1 MIPLRRLPIVG
12 VAVVILGGAALGGCA
27 SAPPAGTGTAGGV
40 SAGGPPAA
48 AIDLPAVGLGTADAA
63 FLREVLAPAA
73 ATVDSSPSSRPAPVT
88 GGALAFNSAVVF
100 LSLDGWPA
108 GVRTVAAATGMA
120 PADAGRL
127 RRLVA
132 VRRGAGTAAIMEVA
146 ARRLPASLALH
157 WAGWTRRDWG
167 LWQDPESGMTLDISS
182 PGIWTATR
190 GAGAVTDIAGWWR
203 SPEGRNAAHRSD
215 LMAATA
221 QQETDGTG
229 GERRVRAIAWV
240 SGLRMPG
247 TPAGLVPEEAV
258 VLVTA
263 DGPAAVD
270 GAAAA
275 LPADGSGVRFH
286 LLLPF
291 SDEQTA
297 RVAMV
302 AARLLFP
309 RVLADLGLELD
320 AQSAIVRHGTDVLI
334 LSVPV
339 DPAVLETILSGMA
352 PGVWNG
358 GTR

>member
-1 MIPLRRLPIVG
+1 MTPLRRLPIVG
-12 VAVVILGGAALGGCA
+12 VAVVILGGAVLGGCA
-27 SAPPAGTGTAGGV
+27 SAPPAGTSPAGGD

-48 AIDLPAVGLGTADAA
+48 AIDIPTAGLGSADAA
-63 FLREVLAPAA
+63 FLREILAPAA
-73 ATVDSSPSSRPAPVT
+73 SAIDSPPAFRPAPVT
-88 GGALAFNSAVVF
+88 GSALAFNSAVVF
-100 LSLDGWPA
+100 LSLDGWPT
-108 GVRTVAAATGMA
+108 GVRAVAAATGMA

-127 RRLVA
+127 RRIVA
-132 VRRGAGTAAIMEVA
+132 FRSGAGTAAVMEVA

-157 WAGWTRRDWG
+157 WAGWTRQDWG

-182 PGIWTATR
+182 PGMWTATR
-190 GAGAVTDIAGWWR
+190 GAGAVADIAGWWR
-203 SPEGRNAAHRSD
+203 SPEGRSAAHRSD
-215 LMAATA
+215 LIAAAA
-221 QQETDGTG
+221 QQDTDGSG
-229 GERRVRAIAWV
+229 GDRRVRAIAWV
-240 SGLRMPG
+240 SGLRLPG
-247 TPAGLVPEEAV
+247 APAGLVPEEAV

-263 DGPAAVD
+263 DGSAAAD

-275 LPADGSGVRFH
+275 HPADAPGVRFH

-291 SDEQTA
+291 PDEQTA

-309 RVLADLGLELD
+309 RILADLGLELD

-339 DPAVLETILSGMA
+339 DPVVLETILSGMA